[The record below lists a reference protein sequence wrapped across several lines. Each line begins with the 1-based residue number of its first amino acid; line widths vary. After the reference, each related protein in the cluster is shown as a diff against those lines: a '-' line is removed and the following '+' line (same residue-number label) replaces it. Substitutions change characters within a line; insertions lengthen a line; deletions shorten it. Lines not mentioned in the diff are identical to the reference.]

1 MELFL
6 EVKYSETNREKL
18 IRLRRQVEDARE
30 NLIDAEAELAE
41 QMSDLASFEGIFD
54 RRVGQLGKKLASLE
68 DEIKE
73 YNHKLQL
80 RQNLETFG
88 SNHIPVEEQYKR
100 RWKVSEGAN
109 GSSLNDK
116 IKAKDD
122 KELKRLFRKL
132 ARRFHPD
139 LARDA
144 VERAY
149 RTEKMSAL
157 NDAYAARSLVEMS
170 ALASLPQRKFEPY
183 LQFGHTESQM
193 MAVLQLELDNI
204 QRRMFQIQN
213 EMENHHNHD
222 IVELSLRVKL
232 ARRSGRDLLG
242 DMAFNLQHKI
252 LKAAEERDKLRSLY
266 YNS

>member
-1 MELFL
+1 LA
-6 EVKYSETNREKL
+6 VKYSETNREKL
-18 IRLRRQVEDARE
+18 IRLRGQVEDARE
-30 NLIDAEAELAE
+30 KLIDGEAELAE
-41 QMSDLASFEGIFD
+41 QKSDLASFERIFD
-54 RRVGQLGKKLASLE
+54 RRVGQLSKKLASLE
-68 DEIKE
+68 DQIKE

-80 RQNLETFG
+80 RQNMATFG

-100 RWKVSEGAN
+100 RWKVPKGAN
-109 GSSLNDK
+109 GSSLNNK

-144 VERAY
+144 VERTY

-170 ALASLPQRKFEPY
+170 ALASEPERKFEPY
-183 LQFGHTESQM
+183 LQFGQTESHM
-193 MAVLQLELDNI
+193 MAILQLELENI
-204 QRRMFQIQN
+204 QRRMIQIQN

-222 IVELSLRVKL
+222 TVELSLKVKL
-232 ARRSGRDLLG
+232 ARLSGRDLLG
-242 DMAFNLQHKI
+242 EMAFELQHKI
-252 LKAAEERDKLRSLY
+252 LEAADKRDKLRSLV

>member
-6 EVKYSETNREKL
+6 EVNYSETNREKL

-30 NLIDAEAELAE
+30 KLIDAEAELAE
-41 QMSDLASFEGIFD
+41 QKSDLASFERIFD
-54 RRVGQLGKKLASLE
+54 QRVGPLSKKLASLE

-73 YNHKLQL
+73 YSHKLQL

-88 SNHIPVEEQYKR
+88 SNHIPVEEQFKR
-100 RWKVSEGAN
+100 RWKVPEGAN
-109 GSSLNDK
+109 GNNLNNK
-116 IKAKDD
+116 INAEDD

-144 VERAY
+144 VERVY

-170 ALASLPQRKFEPY
+170 ALASEPERKFEPY
-183 LQFGHTESQM
+183 LQIGQTESKM
-193 MAVLQLELDNI
+193 LAVLQLELDNI
-204 QRRMFQIQN
+204 QRRLFQIEN
-213 EMENHHNHD
+213 ETENLHYND
-222 IVELSLRVKL
+222 IIDLSLKVKL
-232 ARRSGRDLLG
+232 AELSGRDMLG
-242 DMAFNLQHKI
+242 EMVAELEQKI
-252 LKAAEERDKLRSLY
+252 AEAAVERDRLRSL
-266 YNS
+266 